1 MDHPS
6 SCYSRA
12 SCAFLPPPLSLSVVG
27 ASTRPYEGEHVLMSP
42 TRKANRMAAGL
53 FSTCWAPVPVLVS
66 MSAPVPVVGTFWI
79 TMRLVG
85 AMSAEPSQH
94 PNGKQEEWQ
103 TEGVAQ
109 PRTGGREGHGCWPKE
124 PRGEWG
130 SSKKDLGS
138 SEWGHFWKW
147 ILQRQWQN

>member
-1 MDHPS
+1 
-6 SCYSRA
+6 
-12 SCAFLPPPLSLSVVG
+12 
-27 ASTRPYEGEHVLMSP
+27 
-42 TRKANRMAAGL
+42 MAAGL
-53 FSTCWAPVPVLVS
+53 FSTCWAPVPVLVSMSVPVS

-109 PRTGGREGHGCWPKE
+109 PRTGGREGHEGGWV
-124 PRGEWG
+124 
-130 SSKKDLGS
+130 LA
-138 SEWGHFWKW
+138 
-147 ILQRQWQN
+147 

>member
-1 MDHPS
+1 MLSFLRPS
-6 SCYSRA
+6 A
-12 SCAFLPPPLSLSVVG
+12 SVWWVLQHAPMK
-27 ASTRPYEGEHVLMSP
+27 ASTCLCHQHAKQTEWLQDFSAH
-42 TRKANRMAAGL
+42 AGHRCL
-53 FSTCWAPVPVLVS
+53 CPVS